1 MPPVGPGAIPPHPP
15 LATGAA
21 QAIPPHPP
29 PAAGAAQAIPPHPPP
44 ATIPA
49 ELDPPHPSHPLVAAA
64 VLPHPPLLVPEL
76 AGAAAG
82 ELDPLRDACREAL
95 SAVLEAAELI
105 VVVGGGPAW
114 AVPRA
119 SAPGSFRPYG
129 ADVEVALPTQVDLD
143 LPGLP
148 PPARLEE
155 LPLSLAVAAHLLAR
169 VDPPPGRVFAATV
182 PPSLGPGAAAAI
194 GRGLVAA
201 IGRGLVAAVP
211 ASPGPGAAAAIGEAP
226 GAGDPPTRRVGLVA
240 MGDLSACRTEQAP
253 GAFRAEAAGF
263 DASVAEAFRTGKP
276 ERLLDL
282 DPTQAGELLVGGRVP
297 LQVLA
302 GACRAGPARHGRV
315 LYDEAPYG
323 VGYLVALLT
332 AP

>member
-1 MPPVGPGAIPPHPP
+1 MAPVTDPAAADLPHPPVTPAPDPPEADPPHPP
-15 LATGAA
+15 ASLA
-21 QAIPPHPP
+21 
-29 PAAGAAQAIPPHPPP
+29 
-44 ATIPA
+44 
-49 ELDPPHPSHPLVAAA
+49 VAA

-82 ELDPLRDACREAL
+82 ELDPLRAACRQAL
-95 SAVLEAAELI
+95 SVVLDAADLI
-105 VVVGGGPAW
+105 VVVGGGPVW
-114 AVPRA
+114 GVPGP

-129 ADVEVALPTQVDLD
+129 VDVEVTLPTRVDLE

-148 PPARLEE
+148 APARLDE
-155 LPLSLAVAAHLLAR
+155 LPLSLAVAAHLLAG
-169 VDPPPGRVFAATV
+169 VDAPPARVFAVAV
-182 PPSLGPGAAAAI
+182 PPTLGPGAAAAI
-194 GRGLVAA
+194 GRALTAGGDQAGPGRGQAGGRIGLV
-201 IGRGLVAAVP
+201 V
-211 ASPGPGAAAAIGEAP
+211 
-226 GAGDPPTRRVGLVA
+226 
-240 MGDLSACRTEQAP
+240 MGDLSACRTERAP

-282 DPTQAGELLVGGRVP
+282 DPTQAGELLVAGRVP

-302 GACRAGPARHGRV
+302 GACDGGPHLRGQV